1 MLSNLKSILIKTV
14 KISFRGICKLHKTT
28 REGGWT
34 DLLWKMFAVQP
45 RAPIFGFLAST
56 QKKDILVHI
65 YNLSTGEWRQKNH
78 GGFLGIQF
86 IKINELQ
93 G

>member
-1 MLSNLKSILIKTV
+1 MNRLGVEDVCCAAMRTYILIP
-14 KISFRGICKLHKTT
+14 SFYVEER
-28 REGGWT
+28 
-34 DLLWKMFAVQP
+34 
-45 RAPIFGFLAST
+45 
-56 QKKDILVHI
+56 ILVHI
-65 YNLSTGEWRQKNH
+65 YFLSTGEWRQKNH